1 MRLVLASSCVA
12 AQVSFKG
19 FYSIANAA
27 DLTSH
32 VTVSL
37 VGGEMQ
43 SSCQGR
49 EDAPTRAFERLHL
62 KRRGRRVRQL
72 VRASV
77 TVATGSEPLRI
88 LPRQDRTLE
97 QTDCERAAGVLM
109 AELASHTISLLRLLF
124 VLCFLSD
131 LNSISIERMR
141 HSAMNVGRVQCLL
154 LHD

>member
-1 MRLVLASSCVA
+1 MLAGSCIA

-27 DLTSH
+27 DLTSQ

-49 EDAPTRAFERLHL
+49 EDALTRAFKRLHL

-72 VRASV
+72 VQASV
-77 TVATGSEPLRI
+77 TLATGSEPLRT
-88 LPRQDRTLE
+88 LPQQDRTLE
-97 QTDCERAAGVLM
+97 QTECERAAGVLM
-109 AELASHTISLLRLLF
+109 GRAALTYNISATL
-124 VLCFLSD
+124 D
-131 LNSISIERMR
+131 DP
-141 HSAMNVGRVQCLL
+141 AQANVRCCDVCIMQPGTSNGSETKPG
-154 LHD
+154 

>member
-1 MRLVLASSCVA
+1 VLASSCVS

-49 EDAPTRAFERLHL
+49 EDAPTRAFEGLHL

-77 TVATGSEPLRI
+77 TLATGSEPLRI

-109 AELASHTISLLRLLF
+109 AELASHTISLLRSMTQRRLTCVAAMF
-124 VLCFLSD
+124 ALCTRNEQRLRDQAWLVNMF
-131 LNSISIERMR
+131 
-141 HSAMNVGRVQCLL
+141 Q
-154 LHD
+154 